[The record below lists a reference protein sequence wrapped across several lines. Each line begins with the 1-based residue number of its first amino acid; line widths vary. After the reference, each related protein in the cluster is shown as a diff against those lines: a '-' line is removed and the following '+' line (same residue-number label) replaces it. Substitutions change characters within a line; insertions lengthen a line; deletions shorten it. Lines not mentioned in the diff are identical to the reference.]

1 MHARI
6 GAVAPLPPPPPL
18 FGEKGTLKVT
28 RIGPR
33 PAAPVVGDVT
43 GFPYAFNRQATMFMD
58 VRDAAFF
65 LGPDYKE
72 A

>member
-1 MHARI
+1 MHARV
-6 GAVAPLPPPPPL
+6 GAVAPLPPPPPR

-28 RIGPR
+28 CIGPR
-33 PAAPVVGDVT
+33 PTVPVVGDVT
-43 GFPYAFNRQATMFMD
+43 GFPYPFHRQATMFMD

-65 LGPDYKE
+65 LGQDYKE